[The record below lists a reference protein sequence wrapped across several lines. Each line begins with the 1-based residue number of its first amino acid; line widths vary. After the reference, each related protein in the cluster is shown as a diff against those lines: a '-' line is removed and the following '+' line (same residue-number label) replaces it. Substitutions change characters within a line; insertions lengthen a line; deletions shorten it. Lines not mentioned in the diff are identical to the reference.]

1 MELLDRYLQAVKKHL
16 PWDRQED
23 IIAELKANLESQL
36 EDKEGELGRPLTKVE
51 AEAWLKEMG
60 LPIQVAARYLPQ
72 RYLIGPAVFPMYW
85 YVLKLACFWSLIIF
99 TIVSAVQT
107 FAGTTASDIEFLGI
121 VIRIPGISLTTF
133 LEILFRMPGVLIAVA
148 AWVTLIFAAIEF
160 GITHNPPICG
170 PLAGAV
176 SDWSPATLP
185 PVDKNAR
192 KKPHSFAQAAAE
204 VIFGFLLLVWVLL
217 IPGHPWLLM
226 GPGALAFHASPFR
239 LAPVWIQFYWCIV
252 GLSVLQLAW
261 NCVDLARESWHRPQ
275 PAKQIAKKALGLVP
289 MVVLLA
295 APGSIYLT
303 LKNPALD
310 EELHGA
316 QLATIN
322 HGIFLGLAIVCIIV
336 VLQLLWEMGRLSL
349 NAYRRGAAVR

>member
-1 MELLDRYLQAVKKHL
+1 MELLDRYLQVVKKHL
-16 PWDRQED
+16 PWGRQED

-36 EDKEGELGRPLTKVE
+36 EDKEAELGRPLTKVE
-51 AEAWLKEMG
+51 AEAWLKQMG

-107 FAGTTASDIEFLGI
+107 FAGTTASDIEFLG
-121 VIRIPGISLTTF
+121 VAIRIPGISMTTF
-133 LEILFRMPGVLIAVA
+133 LEILLRMPEVLITVA

-170 PLAGAV
+170 PLAGAI

-185 PVDKNAR
+185 PVDRNAK

-204 VIFGFLLLVWVLL
+204 VIFGFLFLVWLLL
-217 IPGHPWLLM
+217 IPANPWLLM

-239 LAPVWIQFYWCIV
+239 LAPVWIQIYWCV
-252 GLSVLQLAW
+252 LGLNVLQLAW
-261 NCVDLARESWHRPQ
+261 NCVDLARESWQRPQ
-275 PAKQIAKKALGLVP
+275 PAKQIAAKALGLIP
-289 MVVLLA
+289 LLVLLA
-295 APGSIYLT
+295 APENVYLT
-303 LKNPALD
+303 LRNPAFD
-310 EELHGA
+310 QGLHGA
-316 QLATIN
+316 QLAAIN
-322 HGIFLGLAIVCIIV
+322 HGIFMGAVVISTIVS
-336 VLQLLWEMGRLSL
+336 LQLLWEIGRLSL
-349 NAYRRGAAVR
+349 NAYRRRASAR

>member
-1 MELLDRYLQAVKKHL
+1 MEILDRYLQAVQKHL

-23 IIAELKANLESQL
+23 IIAELRANLESQL
-36 EDKEGELGRPLTKVE
+36 EDKEAALGRPLTKVE

-99 TIVSAVQT
+99 TLVSAVQI

-133 LEILFRMPGVLIAVA
+133 LEVLLRMPGVLIAVA

-176 SDWSPATLP
+176 TEWSPATLP
-185 PVDKNAR
+185 PLDRTAK
-192 KKPHSFAQAAAE
+192 KKPRSFAMAAAE
-204 VIFGFLLLVWVLL
+204 VIFGFLFLVWLVLV
-217 IPGHPWLLM
+217 PKHPWLLM
-226 GPGALAFHASPFR
+226 GPGALALHVSPFR
-239 LAPVWIQFYWCIV
+239 LAPVWIHFYWWVV
-252 GLSVLQLAW
+252 GLNAVQLAW
-261 NCVDLARESWHRPQ
+261 NCVDLARESWQRPQ
-275 PAKQIAKKALGLVP
+275 ELKQIAKKIFGLIP
-289 MVVLLA
+289 MLALLA
-295 APGSIYLT
+295 APGSVYLT
-303 LKNPALD
+303 LRNPASD
-310 EELHGA
+310 AGLHGT
-316 QLATIN
+316 QLAGIN
-322 HGIFLGLAIVCIIV
+322 HGIFMGTAVVCTIVS
-336 VLQLLWEMGRLSL
+336 LQLLWESGRLSL
-349 NAYRRGAAVR
+349 NAYRRRMAVR

>member
-36 EDKEGELGRPLTKVE
+36 EDKEAALGRPLTKVE

-99 TIVSAVQT
+99 TIVWAVQV
-107 FAGTTASDIEFLGI
+107 FAGSTASDIEFLGV
-121 VIRIPGISLTTF
+121 VIRIPGVPMTTV
-133 LEILFRMPGVLIAVA
+133 LGVLLRMPGVMMTAA

-160 GITHNPPICG
+160 GIKRNPPICG

-176 SDWSPATLP
+176 TDWSPATLP
-185 PVDKNAR
+185 PVDRNAKN
-192 KKPHSFAQAAAE
+192 KPRSFAMAAAE
-204 VIFGFLLLVWVLL
+204 VIFGFLFLVWLLLV
-217 IPGHPWLLM
+217 PGHPWLLM
-226 GPGALAFHASPFR
+226 GPGAFAFHASPFR
-239 LAPVWIQFYWCIV
+239 LAPVWIHFYWWVV
-252 GLSVLQLAW
+252 GLNVLQLAW
-261 NCVDLARESWHRPQ
+261 NCVDLARESWQRPQ
-275 PAKQIAKKALGLVP
+275 PAKQIALRGFGLIP

-295 APGSIYLT
+295 APGNVYLT
-303 LKNPALD
+303 LRNPASD
-310 EELHGA
+310 QGLHGA
-316 QLATIN
+316 QLAAIN
-322 HGIFLGLAIVCIIV
+322 HGIFMGAALICILV
-336 VLQLLWEMGRLSL
+336 GLQLLWEIGRLSL
-349 NAYRRGAAVR
+349 NSYRRRAAVR

>member
-36 EDKEGELGRPLTKVE
+36 EDKESELGRPLTKVE

-99 TIVSAVQT
+99 MLVSAVQT
-107 FAGTTASDIEFLGI
+107 FAGSTASDIEFLGV
-121 VIRIPGISLTTF
+121 VIRIPGISMTTF

-170 PLAGAV
+170 PLAGAA

-185 PVDKNAR
+185 PVDRNAKN
-192 KKPHSFAQAAAE
+192 KPRSFVQAAAE
-204 VIFGFLLLVWVLL
+204 VIFGFLFLVWLVLV
-217 IPGHPWLLM
+217 PGHPWLLM
-226 GPGALAFHASPFR
+226 GPGAIALHASPFR
-239 LAPVWIQFYWCIV
+239 LAPVWIQFYWWV
-252 GLSVLQLAW
+252 LALNVLQLAW

-275 PAKQIAKKALGLVP
+275 ELKQIAKKTFGLIP
-289 MVVLLA
+289 MLVLLA
-295 APGSIYLT
+295 APGSVYLT
-303 LKNPALD
+303 LRNPASD
-310 EELHGA
+310 QGLHGA
-316 QLATIN
+316 QLASIN
-322 HGIFLGLAIVCIIV
+322 HGIFMGAALICILAG
-336 VLQLLWEMGRLSL
+336 LQLLWEIGRLSL
-349 NAYRRGAAVR
+349 NSYRRRMAAR